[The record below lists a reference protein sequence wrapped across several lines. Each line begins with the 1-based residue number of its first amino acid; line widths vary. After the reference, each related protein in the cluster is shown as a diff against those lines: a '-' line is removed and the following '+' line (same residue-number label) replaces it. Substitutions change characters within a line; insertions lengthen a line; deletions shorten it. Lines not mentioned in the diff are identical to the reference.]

1 VREIFCSGL
10 SGACLQVVNEEVQK
24 DACRLSEI
32 IYEKEITHALIV
44 PSMLRVITEFMKSTG
59 KIHLFSKIQKLY
71 LGGEKLDEKLVNEF
85 CSISEMGRD
94 KLCNL
99 YGPTEITV
107 CATYAN
113 LVEGEQITIGYPIA
127 NTEVHIIKNE
137 KLCGIGMPGELCI
150 GGAGISKG
158 YLNRD
163 ELTKEKFIDNP
174 YGKGK
179 MYCSGDLA
187 RWLPD
192 GRIEY
197 LGRIDYQVKI
207 RGFRVELGEIE
218 NCLKSIDGIK
228 DAVVTVYENG
238 EDRRLSAYIIG
249 NEINRSKI
257 VREMKEK
264 IPDYMIPSF
273 ITVLEKFPVLP
284 NGKLD
289 KSKLILD
296 ESNLIINEE
305 YVSPNGETEEMVH
318 AAFCKI
324 LGLNKISTVDSFFA
338 LGGHSIKATQLANLL
353 SVNTGK
359 QVFAKII
366 FQEKNIKNI
375 AKLFDKEK
383 RVNLEEM
390 NINTNK
396 KFAMN
401 SVQRRLFTIQS
412 NDNKSVLY
420 NIPIVLVIL
429 VS

>member
-1 VREIFCSGL
+1 M
-10 SGACLQVVNEEVQK
+10 EVQK

-197 LGRIDYQVKI
+197 LGRIDDQVKI

-324 LGLNKISTVDSFFA
+324 LGLNKISTY
-338 LGGHSIKATQLANLL
+338 
-353 SVNTGK
+353 
-359 QVFAKII
+359 
-366 FQEKNIKNI
+366 
-375 AKLFDKEK
+375 
-383 RVNLEEM
+383 R
-390 NINTNK
+390 
-396 KFAMN
+396 
-401 SVQRRLFTIQS
+401 
-412 NDNKSVLY
+412 
-420 NIPIVLVIL
+420 
-429 VS
+429 